1 MSKPKITLFVDIVSP
16 FAYLAFY
23 ALHNFPVFKQ
33 CEITYVPVFL
43 AGIMKACGNTP
54 PLKIKN
60 KDKWISTERLR
71 WSTAL
76 NIPISQSPPPGFP
89 TNTIHIQ
96 RVLTALSLS
105 HPSALPSAL
114 ALFWQ
119 SYWVHWNDTSTE
131 GNMLAI
137 VITVVGSEEEAR
149 KVLEASHGAEVKK
162 RLGEDTEMA
171 VREGAFGLPWF
182 VGEATNSKGE
192 TERYWGV
199 DHLGQ
204 LCDHLGLERPGG
216 RGWKALL

>member
-60 KDKWISTERLR
+60 KDKYINAERVR
-71 WSTAL
+71 WSSL
-76 NIPISQSPPPGFP
+76 LKIPISQSPPPGFP

-96 RVLTALSLS
+96 RVLTTLSLS
-105 HPSALPSAL
+105 HPAALPAAL

-119 SYWVHWNDTSTE
+119 SYWVHWNDPSTE
-131 GNMLAI
+131 ENILVILRTI
-137 VITVVGSEEEAR
+137 VASEEEAG
-149 KVLEASHGAEVKK
+149 KVLEKSGGEQVKK
-162 RLGEDTEMA
+162 KLGEDTERA
-171 VREGAFGLPWF
+171 VEEGAFGLPWF
-182 VGEATNSKGE
+182 VATNAKGE

-204 LCDHLGLERPGG
+204 LCDHLGLERPAG
-216 RGWKALL
+216 RGWRALL

>member
-1 MSKPKITLFVDIVSP
+1 MSKPKITLFVDVVSP

-33 CEITYVPVFL
+33 CEINYVPVFL

-60 KDKWISTERLR
+60 KDKYINTERLR
-71 WSTAL
+71 WSSLL

-89 TNTIHIQ
+89 TNTILIQ
-96 RVLTALSLS
+96 RVLTAISLS
-105 HPSALPSAL
+105 HPTSLPSAL
-114 ALFWQ
+114 ALLWQ
-119 SYWVHWNDTSTE
+119 SYWVHWNDPSTE
-131 GNMLAI
+131 ENMLAI
-137 VITVVGSEEEAR
+137 LRTVVGGDQEAR
-149 KVLEASHGAEVKK
+149 KVLEKSRGEEVKQK
-162 RLGEDTEMA
+162 LGEDTERA
-171 VREGAFGLPWF
+171 VGEGAFGLPWF
-182 VGEATNSKGE
+182 VATNNKGE

-204 LCDHLGLERPGG
+204 LCDHLGLERPVG